1 MSNKAPNFNSTSIHV
16 RAIVQEKSS
25 SNMCINGYL
34 EKDNLVSLVTNGF
47 TKINTIITIDAGVFK
62 TIDVAIAL

>member
-1 MSNKAPNFNSTSIHV
+1 
-16 RAIVQEKSS
+16 
-25 SNMCINGYL
+25 MCINGYL